1 MGADEIMV
9 LSQGRI
15 EECGTHEELI
25 QRNGIYRRIYDIQMS
40 RDDREKMEG

>member
-25 QRNGIYRRIYDIQMS
+25 QRNGIYRRIYEIQMS